1 MYRMECCFDC
11 DTHKN
16 PGAVAP
22 GPFTPICELPTTN
35 YQLLTAYYSVAFTV
49 TTACVAS
56 SLSAML
62 TTMYAV
68 CAMLNFNAIC

>member
-1 MYRMECCFDC
+1 MCRMGCCFGGDL
-11 DTHKN
+11 HKN

-22 GPFTPICELPTTN
+22 GLFPK
-35 YQLLTAYYSVAFTV
+35 LLTTHYSLLTTHYSVAFTV
-49 TTACVAS
+49 TTAWVAS

-68 CAMLNFNAIC
+68 CAMVNFNAIC